1 MVKKELIPNVQCK
14 RCMQMHRPDDPMC
27 PHCGF
32 PMPDS
37 RAAQEQPVINAKD
50 PPEAAKTEAK

>member
-1 MVKKELIPNVQCK
+1 MVKKELIPSVQCK

-32 PMPDS
+32 PMPDT
-37 RAAQEQPVINAKD
+37 RTGQEQSKHNSSGDSDAIKIENQ
-50 PPEAAKTEAK
+50 